1 MILLLRTSYFVH
13 YYILVFRHVKIYSS
27 SWLYQSF
34 YWCHINDLRSIKTSL
49 RLCKTVVEIKVLL
62 RYISISRISEL
73 SKNNDI
79 NKFRR
84 HAMWFAYIKKCVKIA
99 VPVLLLLDMNN
110 WFYAKVVKMEV
121 WKCKHSEMLAS
132 VSLKFSQ
139 IIVINFTEQNI
150 L

>member
-1 MILLLRTSYFVH
+1 MILLLRTWN
-13 YYILVFRHVKIYSS
+13 ILLFRHVKIYCS

-34 YWCHINDLRSIKTSL
+34 YWCHINDLTSIKTSL

-62 RYISISRISEL
+62 KYINISTISEL

-84 HAMWFAYIKKCVKIA
+84 HATWFAYIKKCVKIA
-99 VPVLLLLDMNN
+99 VPVLLLLDMKN
-110 WFYAKVVKMEV
+110 WFYAKFVKMEV

-139 IIVINFTEQNI
+139 IIVINFTEQSI